1 LVGKA
6 PHLVGKAPHLVGKAP
21 HLVGKAPHLVGKAP
35 HLVGKAHHLILGDY
49 ADNFF
54 FCRFY
59 RVFYGQL
66 NQKMGKCLR
75 YGKEGQTC
83 HLTVVYVFQWKGK
96 NYSQQPTLNFLD
108 ANASNKLVK
117 RRDRS

>member
-21 HLVGKAPHLVGKAP
+21 
-35 HLVGKAHHLILGDY
+35 HLILGDY

-66 NQKMGKCLR
+66 NQKMGKCLS

-83 HLTVVYVFQWKGK
+83 HLTVFMCSNGK
-96 NYSQQPTLNFLD
+96 AKTIVNSPL
-108 ANASNKLVK
+108 
-117 RRDRS
+117 

>member
-1 LVGKA
+1 VGKAPHLKA

-21 HLVGKAPHLVGKAP
+21 HLKAPHLKAP
-35 HLVGKAHHLILGDY
+35 HLILGDY

-96 NYSQQPTLNFLD
+96 NYIQQPTSNFLD